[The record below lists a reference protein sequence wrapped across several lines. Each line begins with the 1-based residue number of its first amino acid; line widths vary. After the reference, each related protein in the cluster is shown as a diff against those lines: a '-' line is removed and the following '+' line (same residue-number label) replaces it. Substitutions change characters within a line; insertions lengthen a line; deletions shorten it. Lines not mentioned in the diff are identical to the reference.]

1 MPKLVDYESRK
12 QEIIEKARI
21 AFAKYGYYNTN
32 LSHISKK
39 CGIGRTTLYQY
50 FKNKDEIF
58 YHAMGNR
65 LEDIKTEIEVIKAN
79 NQLTFIER
87 LKEIIHQLSE
97 EQKYNHTFILL
108 LETWLILKREDN
120 EILEN
125 LKVYA
130 QEFKVIIEEIIKEAI
145 NANEIKPVDSKSLAE
160 TIYIFIET
168 FTLQRTSNN
177 LDEKAKIESLNLLID
192 GLRA

>member
-130 QEFKVIIEEIIKEAI
+130 QEFKIIIEEIIKEAI